1 MPFQKLD
8 EVERPERTDRIM
20 VSRPAVGRH
29 TPQKAG
35 HDGFVMRIPI
45 ASQGYPFIAFGMM
58 GVILFLWLDIPVGW
72 GIFGLL
78 TLFVI
83 SFFRDPERKSPE
95 QEKAILAPADGRVL
109 LIEGKE
115 MTPFSTGRAVKISI
129 FMSVFNCHVNRI
141 PVSGR
146 IEKVFYRAGK
156 FYSANQE
163 RASVQ
168 NEQMALLLQTNEGQ
182 EISIVQV
189 AGLIAR
195 RIVCW
200 VGSGDTVKRGDRFGM
215 IRFGSRVDLFLPSTV
230 RILIH
235 RGDKVKAGLTIL
247 GEWT

>member
-1 MPFQKLD
+1 
-8 EVERPERTDRIM
+8 
-20 VSRPAVGRH
+20 
-29 TPQKAG
+29 
-35 HDGFVMRIPI
+35 MRIPI
-45 ASQGYPFIAFGMM
+45 ASQGYPFIAFGLM
-58 GVILFLWLDIPVGW
+58 GIVFFLWLDLPAGW

-83 SFFRDPERKSPE
+83 SFFRDPERKSPQKE
-95 QEKAILAPADGRVL
+95 EAILAPADGRVL
-109 LIEGKE
+109 LIEEKE
-115 MTPFSTGRAVKISI
+115 MAPFPTGGTIKISI

-156 FYSANQE
+156 FFSANQE
-163 RASVQ
+163 RASAQ
-168 NEQMALLLQTNEGQ
+168 NEQNALLLRNNEGQ

-200 VGSGDTVKRGDRFGM
+200 VRSGDSVKRGERFGM
-215 IRFGSRVDLFLPSTV
+215 IRFGSRVDLFLPSSV

-235 RGDKVKAGLTIL
+235 RGDKVKAGLTII
-247 GEWT
+247 GELL